1 MPVSYA
7 RRKLA
12 NVLPPEAV
20 PPEVVP
26 PAPDVLVLL
35 PLLPHADAISARP
48 TARDAAVRSHFHECL
63 RFKVVTSRARF
74 MSRRRSHEA
83 GPSRAPCI
91 LTYGDGARLV
101 RSDADQFVRAEISAG
116 GERRT

>member
-20 PPEVVP
+20 PPDVVP
-26 PAPDVLVLL
+26 PDPDVLVLL
-35 PLLPHADAISARP
+35 PLLPHADAINARP
-48 TARDAAVRSHFHECL
+48 TARDAAVRSHFHVCL

-74 MSRRRSHEA
+74 MSRRRSHK
-83 GPSRAPCI
+83 GRAFPLRACI
-91 LTYGDGARLV
+91 LTDDEGAKLV
-101 RSDADQFVRAEISAG
+101 RTDGDQFVRAGIPAG
-116 GERRT
+116 DGP

>member
-20 PPEVVP
+20 PPDVVP
-26 PAPDVLVLL
+26 PDSDVLVLL
-35 PLLPHADAISARP
+35 PLLPHADAINARP
-48 TARDAAVRSHFHECL
+48 TARDAAVRSHFHVCL

-74 MSRRRSHEA
+74 IRGEGAERQGLPARRA
-83 GPSRAPCI
+83 FL
-91 LTYGDGARLV
+91 LTTKG
-101 RSDADQFVRAEISAG
+101 SS
-116 GERRT
+116 